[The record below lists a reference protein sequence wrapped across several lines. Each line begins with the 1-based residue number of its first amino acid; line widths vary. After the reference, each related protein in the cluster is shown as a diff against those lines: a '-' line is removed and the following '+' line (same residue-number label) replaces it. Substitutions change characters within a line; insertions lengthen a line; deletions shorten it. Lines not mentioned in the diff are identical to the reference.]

1 MYVYHVKHWLYV
13 VMDVF
18 PESMMLT
25 TSQAHKQNLYQV
37 ELHILFYNRF
47 ISYLVCVFF
56 FSVTTKSL
64 PT

>member
-25 TSQAHKQNLYQV
+25 TSLTSSQT
-37 ELHILFYNRF
+37 EF
-47 ISYLVCVFF
+47 IS
-56 FSVTTKSL
+56 S
-64 PT
+64 